1 MIKSCSKRPI
11 RRRHGQW
18 NFCWR
23 KVQQQQITYR
33 DMSKPARVGKF
44 ANKRLSISCAEWF
57 LVNAITFTLP
67 AFLSFSREDF
77 LGTAFKRLS
86 RCMKTLDKALRACVF
101 PPKAVSESLSASVV
115 LLRSPSWLL
124 MFWKSKLD
132 KRTKAMRPKMLL
144 RGVKKKPD
152 ATIGA
157 VWHLQKDAAVFFV
170 LLLTE

>member
-1 MIKSCSKRPI
+1 M
-11 RRRHGQW
+11 
-18 NFCWR
+18 
-23 KVQQQQITYR
+23 
-33 DMSKPARVGKF
+33 
-44 ANKRLSISCAEWF
+44 
-57 LVNAITFTLP
+57 NAISFTRP
-67 AFLSFSREDF
+67 AFLSFSRADF

-124 MFWKSKLD
+124 MFCNWKSKLD